1 MYVIWN
7 WGCVGNTIT
16 PFLQHLG
23 EKETGFLELW
33 STERFLCDP
42 SMIPLAQAYIGIIV
56 NDVILARQP
65 FFRVSLCSY

>member
-1 MYVIWN
+1 MLEKQLPLFSNIRE
-7 WGCVGNTIT
+7 
-16 PFLQHLG
+16 
-23 EKETGFLELW
+23 EKETDFLELW

-65 FFRVSLCSY
+65 FFSVSLCSY